1 LTGGW
6 ACYKTSNS
14 LPPIKTLKKCYDMGN
29 TVKSKRI
36 SGDRAHAIV
45 MEDTPAEEW
54 HEQLLVT
61 VARVKPIFGN
71 SKNQQVRSSST

>member
-1 LTGGW
+1 
-6 ACYKTSNS
+6 
-14 LPPIKTLKKCYDMGN
+14 MGN